1 MERLGQDIRLNAMER
16 YSRQILLPEIS
27 IEGQEKLSKASVLI
41 VGLGGLGCPVALYL
55 TGAGVGRIGLCD
67 NDAISISNLQRQILY
82 SEDTEGRSKTI
93 IAGKRLTEL
102 SSKTLFDLWKDGL
115 NSYDAKEIISGYD
128 LIIDCTDNFATRYLI
143 DDTCHQLGKT
153 WIHGAVEGFEGR
165 VSTFSKNGMRY
176 SELFPERD
184 TLSVSPLATSGIIGP
199 LPGIIGSL
207 QAAEAIKLICGFGNT
222 LAGKLLLFNLK
233 EITLKILEL

>member
-1 MERLGQDIRLNAMER
+1 MER
-16 YSRQILLPEIS
+16 YSRQIKLPEIG
-27 IEGQEKLSKASVLI
+27 IEGQKKLSKASVLI

-67 NDAISISNLQRQILY
+67 NDVVSISNLQRQILY
-82 SEDTEGRSKTI
+82 SEETEGRSKTT
-93 IAGKRLTEL
+93 IARIKLSEL
-102 SSKTLFDLWKDGL
+102 SSKTIIDLWKDGL
-115 NSYDAKEIISGYD
+115 TVYNAKEIISRYD
-128 LIIDCTDNFATRYLI
+128 LIIDCTDNYATRYLI
-143 DDTCHQLGKT
+143 DNICHQLGKT
-153 WIHGAVEGFEGR
+153 WIHGAIEGFEGM
-165 VSTFSKNGMRY
+165 VTTFSKDGMRY
-176 SELFPERD
+176 SELFPDRNN
-184 TLSVSPLATSGIIGP
+184 LSASPNATGGVIGP